1 MASLPPQE
9 YPPQPQDVPM
19 EGVQQHQPPPPHGH
33 PGPPDMMPPP
43 STPTPAPPSRKRKKN
58 DNGEPS
64 SPAEPRRLRRSH
76 EACARC
82 RSKKIKCDSKHPR
95 CSACATAGTPC
106 HQEDRHRQT
115 LTPRGYQERL
125 ERQLALCDALLK
137 HYNPNFEMD
146 NIEDAMRQ
154 VGLPTDPPTGPDGQ
168 VSTAFQFSA
177 PGPGSPGFPPP
188 PPGMMPPGY
197 MPPYGYPGP
206 PPPGGPYPP
215 PPPGMMPPPPHMFNP
230 HIHPAFQPPPMP
242 PAQTTPPPPNQSSPP
257 TPATPMPTTSVP
269 PPVQPEGPG
278 PDIKGS
284 DPRSNNLANNLA
296 LAKSFGVSSD
306 IMQGLALGP
315 HGADKED
322 ISVGG
327 NALFSGRDREVSEGA
342 APRDPSMWL
351 HHFVRRGSIAP
362 VPTPNPTHAT
372 PQPVMPTV
380 PVWLPKD
387 REFVGVIVSSY
398 FERLNFHRPVFLQH
412 EFNAQL
418 DQMYNGGTSVLDP
431 GFLCSV
437 YLVLALGTLS
447 ELSHRA
453 LKAANTGK
461 GQDKP
466 GEQSTKSLMPAQ
478 WPEHEEFFERALAVK
493 PELRVTVSS
502 LQALI
507 LLHWYLYTERQGR
520 TLWRLVGSLVRLG
533 IELGLNHDPSTQ
545 NVFNEEESQLRIRLW
560 GIILVHDRGT
570 SILLGRP
577 LAIAPSD
584 SSTPQPTLPL
594 QKHGRRDFSEHFL
607 FSPPIAAIQADIIQS
622 LYSPQTVTSDQIQ
635 RHATRIV
642 KGLVAFRTSLPDRY
656 QYYFSGTKDWS
667 LERRYALVQDITA
680 DEGLTLLKI
689 GITRIMLLRAVF
701 SNQEL
706 PIHNRRK
713 ALMDAIIVSHN
724 IIIVHHSLI
733 RFPDIAF
740 FVSPI
745 PLHIAAMVI
754 LYGHMSRCD
763 ALSRQIA
770 LEDVWMALDML
781 PSFRWRWEHKTPSQ
795 QQAAP
800 QLHDGGGHP
809 LIARLAEQVLHVNL
823 HQAGPSSQPL
833 LLPEMEWDMD
843 LTSPVPAPAAP
854 PQGYY
859 PPSTPSTNAPLPGS
873 PERVPQGPVPQ
884 PGSEK
889 MPDVPP
895 ALFYP
900 YYTSGGAP
908 AGPNEAPVNTTTNGG
923 AGRGVP
929 QGGPGSAGAGAGS
942 GGSGDY
948 TAILAQAG
956 GGHPSWGTSNGD
968 SYVLE
973 ERDAWAQQVQAAAA
987 GGYNGMPVDQAQL
1000 CLLSSTTPLLVTAVS
1015 KMSYVAPKGEK
1026 EYDATGAPV
1035 PAAKMHKIRITLT
1048 SSNVKNLEKFSGDL
1062 INRAKDKQLRVKGP
1076 VRLPTKVLKIT
1087 TRKTPCGEGSKTW
1100 DRYELKVH
1108 KRLIDLHSSSE
1119 IVKQITSI
1127 SLEPGVEVEVTISN

>member
-1 MASLPPQE
+1 MASLPPQPE
-9 YPPQPQDVPM
+9 YPPQDVPM
-19 EGVQQHQPPPPHGH
+19 DVVQQHQTPQ
-33 PGPPDMMPPP
+33 PGQQEMMPPP

-58 DNGEPS
+58 ENGEPS

-95 CSACATAGTPC
+95 CTACATAGTPC

-137 HYNPNFEMD
+137 HYNPGFEMD

-154 VGLPTDPPTGPDGQ
+154 VGLPTDPPNADGQ
-168 VSTAFQFSA
+168 ASTAFQFSAA

-206 PPPGGPYPP
+206 PPGGPYPP

-230 HIHPAFQPPPMP
+230 HIHPAFQHPPQIP
-242 PAQTTPPPPNQSSPP
+242 PQQTTPPAQQSSPSAP
-257 TPATPMPTTSVP
+257 PTPMPSTSVP
-269 PPVQPEGPG
+269 PPVQPDGPG
-278 PDIKGS
+278 PDIKGA

-362 VPTPNPTHAT
+362 VPTPNPVQSSPPKNT
-372 PQPVMPTV
+372 MPTM

-387 REFVGVIVSSY
+387 RDFVNVIVNSY
-398 FERLNFHRPVFLQH
+398 FERLNFHRPVFLMH

-418 DQMYNGGTSVLDP
+418 EQLYSGGTTVLDP

-453 LKAANTGK
+453 LRAANTGGG
-461 GQDKP
+461 GQELKP

-533 IELGLNHDPSTQ
+533 IELGLNHDPNTQ
-545 NVFNEEESQLRIRLW
+545 NVFNEEECQLRIRLW

-584 SSTPQPTLPL
+584 SSTPQPTMS
-594 QKHGRRDFSEHFL
+594 RRDFSEHFL
-607 FSPPIAAIQADIIQS
+607 YSPPIAGIQADIIQS

-642 KGLVAFRTSLPDRY
+642 KGLVAFRTSLPERY
-656 QYYFSGTKDWS
+656 QYYFSNTKDWS
-667 LERRYALVQDITA
+667 LERRYALVQEITA

-724 IIIVHHSLI
+724 IIVVHHSLI

-795 QQAAP
+795 QQASP

-809 LIARLAEQVLHVNL
+809 LIARLAEQVLNVNL
-823 HQAGPSSQPL
+823 RQAGPSSQPI

-854 PQGYY
+854 QQFY
-859 PPSTPSTNAPLPGS
+859 PGPSSSASSTNAPLPGS
-873 PERVPQGPVPQ
+873 PERVQHGPPTQQQGT
-884 PGSEK
+884 EK

-900 YYTSGGAP
+900 YYTSNPSGAP
-908 AGPNEAPVNTTTNGG
+908 SGPHENPAIAANGQI
-923 AGRGVP
+923 P
-929 QGGPGSAGAGAGS
+929 QQAS
-942 GGSGDY
+942 GGGGNGTNNNGDY
-948 TAILAQAG
+948 SAILAQAG
-956 GGHPSWGTSNGD
+956 GHPTWGAQNGD

-987 GGYNGMPVDQAQL
+987 GGFAGLPVHEHGQ
-1000 CLLSSTTPLLVTAVS
+1000 
-1015 KMSYVAPKGEK
+1015 
-1026 EYDATGAPV
+1026 
-1035 PAAKMHKIRITLT
+1035 
-1048 SSNVKNLEKFSGDL
+1048 
-1062 INRAKDKQLRVKGP
+1062 
-1076 VRLPTKVLKIT
+1076 
-1087 TRKTPCGEGSKTW
+1087 
-1100 DRYELKVH
+1100 
-1108 KRLIDLHSSSE
+1108 
-1119 IVKQITSI
+1119 
-1127 SLEPGVEVEVTISN
+1127 